1 MQPLAFDFKGNDP
14 HVSGVW
20 FFRDIIVRFNTVKY
34 CRFDFFD
41 TGPTPTLAL
50 LCIG

>member
-1 MQPLAFDFKGNDP
+1 MQPLAFDFKGNDS

-20 FFRDIIVRFNTVKY
+20 FFRDIIVRFNTVEY

-50 LCIG
+50 LCSG